1 MALQHLRA
9 STANKRPTPAA
20 MADGQLAINT
30 AATSPGLFFKDAGGT
45 LVKVGPVHVGTTAP
59 NATPASGGQTGNSIG
74 EQWLDTASGRFVFK
88 IWDGTA
94 WRTEDGEFVNASGDV
109 MTGALGIIAGSA
121 TAPGLYFS
129 GDSNTGIYSPGADQI
144 ALSTGG
150 TQKFAIDSLN
160 GNPIIENEFPTIAPS
175 LDLAFA
181 LTKTLDPRITFT
193 RASSGTYVDSVGVL
207 QTATTDVPRFDH
219 DPTTGE
225 SLGLLVEEQRTNL
238 LVQSEDFSTTWTN
251 AGSSENVNVQTAPN
265 GTLTADALVDT
276 TVSEAHQIN
285 QSVAGLPGNTA
296 YTFSC
301 FMKKGSKNF
310 GSLAFGPNASWG
322 GGSGAGVFFNLDT
335 GTVGLATNATGTIQ
349 AFANGWYRCTA
360 TATTVASPGTVTM
373 RLGSSLGGTALT
385 YIGDAD
391 EAIYLWGAQLEVEAF
406 STSYTPTLAATVT
419 RSADVASISGSNF
432 DGWYRQDEGTFLS
445 HYAAGVN
452 GARPFF
458 ASNSDT
464 QERFEQR
471 VLTNFRQG
479 TVMLAGVG
487 NSEYA
492 ETTRAFVAGTAW
504 KHAIAQ
510 NGTTLAV
517 GSELNVAEI
526 AISRSP
532 SVDRLWVG
540 SFIGTGTF
548 LNGTFR
554 RLTFWPTRLPN
565 STLQSITQ

>member
-1 MALQHLRA
+1 MSVVIPSLR
-9 STANKRPTPAA
+9 
-20 MADGQLAINT
+20 GAI
-30 AATSPGLFFKDAGGT
+30 AVPGWAKNEL
-45 LVKVGPVHVGTTAP
+45 
-59 NATPASGGQTGNSIG
+59 
-74 EQWLDTASGRFVFK
+74 
-88 IWDGTA
+88 
-94 WRTEDGEFVNASGDV
+94 WRKARAV
-109 MTGALGIIAGSA
+109 
-121 TAPGLYFS
+121 
-129 GDSNTGIYSPGADQI
+129 
-144 ALSTGG
+144 
-150 TQKFAIDSLN
+150 
-160 GNPIIENEFPTIAPS
+160 PS
-175 LDLAFA
+175 LDLRFA
-181 LTKTLDPRITFT
+181 DSKSLVDATTGSNLVTFT
-193 RASSGTYVDSVGVL
+193 RASSGTFVGSAGVI
-207 QTATTDVPRFDH
+207 QTAATDAPRFDH
-219 DPTTGE
+219 NPTTGE

-238 LVQSEDFSTTWTN
+238 LLRSEEFDNASWDST
-251 AGSSENVNVQTAPN
+251 AGARTVTANQIAAPN
-265 GTLTADALVDT
+265 GATTADLFTADGTNAAHFVSQSVTLTATAFTFSVFAKKGTNDFLQLRCFNAFGGMFANFDLAT
-276 TVSEAHQIN
+276 G
-285 QSVAGLPGNTA
+285 VAG
-296 YTFSC
+296 S
-301 FMKKGSKNF
+301 
-310 GSLAFGPNASWG
+310 
-322 GGSGAGVFFNLDT
+322 V
-335 GTVGLATNATGTIQ
+335 GTISGTTPTSFVQ
-349 AFANGWYRCTA
+349 AYPGGWYRCTMVFTPTAA
-360 TATTVASPGTVTM
+360 T
-373 RLGSSLGGTALT
+373 SSLAAYIVNSSSAVGGQVNSLNTTL
-385 YIGDAD
+385 
-391 EAIYLWGAQLEVEAF
+391 YLWGAQLEAGAF
-406 STSYTPTLAATVT
+406 PTSYTPTLAATVT